1 MRRRDFIALA
11 GGAVAG
17 WPLAA
22 RAQQLGRMRRI
33 GVLLYGSEND
43 PEAKGQFAAFT
54 LGLSQAGWTDGRN
67 VRMDV
72 RWGTGDLER
81 MRVFAKE
88 LVDLQPDVIFSAAT
102 PATSAVQRETRT
114 VPIVFVLVVDPVER
128 GFAESVPRP
137 GGNITGLLPF
147 EPSLGGKWLE
157 LLTEIAPYIKRAG
170 IMFNPNTAPYAK
182 SYFLPPLEQA
192 SRSLN
197 VEPTLALVHSE
208 AEIET
213 AIASLGR
220 EPRGGLVVIPD
231 SFMIVHRGA
240 IMSLAAR
247 NNVPAVYF
255 EPYFSRDGGLL
266 SYGPNFKDL
275 FRRAATYVDRV
286 LRGAKPNDLPIEL
299 PTKFELLINVKT
311 ARALGLAVPPLL
323 LARADE
329 VIE

>member
-1 MRRRDFIALA
+1 
-11 GGAVAG
+11 
-17 WPLAA
+17 
-22 RAQQLGRMRRI
+22 
-33 GVLLYGSEND
+33 
-43 PEAKGQFAAFT
+43 
-54 LGLSQAGWTDGRN
+54 
-67 VRMDV
+67 
-72 RWGTGDLER
+72 
-81 MRVFAKE
+81 
-88 LVDLQPDVIFSAAT
+88 
-102 PATSAVQRETRT
+102 
-114 VPIVFVLVVDPVER
+114 
-128 GFAESVPRP
+128 
-137 GGNITGLLPF
+137 
-147 EPSLGGKWLE
+147 
-157 LLTEIAPYIKRAG
+157 
-170 IMFNPNTAPYAK
+170 
-182 SYFLPPLEQA
+182 
-192 SRSLN
+192 

-231 SFMIVHRGA
+231 SFMIVHRAA

-255 EPYFSRDGGLL
+255 EPYFSRDGGLV

-311 ARALGLAVPPLL
+311 ARALGLSVPPLL